1 MNKTAFLCALSAG
14 TLWGI
19 MGFFTRNLSA
29 NFSFTS
35 LQITSLRL
43 VVAALTFMVT
53 SLIGNR
59 ERFRIKLR
67 DIPLLCAMGVSGLMM
82 LSLTYFLSITY
93 SSMAVAAS
101 LMYTAPAIVI
111 IASRILFGEKLT
123 VYKFISL
130 IAAFVGC
137 CFVSGL
143 IDKNDGGTVI
153 GVVFGLLAGVF
164 YASYSIFGTYAL
176 RKYDSGTATM
186 WAFACAALVSLIFID
201 LPDFSAKV
209 IASSDKLRMFALI
222 IGMGVFTGFFPF
234 LLYTASLERTEA
246 SKAVIIAS
254 VEPLVAALT
263 GFIAFGETLTLYS
276 SIGIILILISV
287 VLTTKQ
293 RS

>member
-1 MNKTAFLCALSAG
+1 MKKTAFLCALSAG
-14 TLWGI
+14 ILWGI
-19 MGFFTRNLSA
+19 MGFFTRNLTD
-29 NFSFTS
+29 FGFTS
-35 LQITSLRL
+35 LQITSMRL
-43 VVAALTFMVT
+43 VVAALTFILT
-53 SLIGNR
+53 SLIGKR
-59 ERFRIKLR
+59 ERFKIKLR

-101 LMYTAPAIVI
+101 LMYTAPALVI
-111 IASRILFGEKLT
+111 IASRVLFGEKLT

-130 IAAFVGC
+130 VTAFVGC

-143 IDKNDGGTVI
+143 IDKNEGTTFI
-153 GVVFGLLAGVF
+153 GVVFGLLAGLF

-176 RKYDSGTATM
+176 RKHDSGTATL
-186 WAFACAALVSLIFID
+186 WAFTFAALVSLIFID
-201 LPDFSAKV
+201 IPDLSAKI
-209 IASSDKLRMFALI
+209 IASCDKIKMFTLI
-222 IGMGVFTGFFPF
+222 IGMGVFTGFFPY

-246 SKAVIIAS
+246 SKAVIVAS

-263 GFIAFGETLTLYS
+263 GFAAFGETLTLYS
-276 SIGIILILISV
+276 SLGIILILISV